1 MSDLLKLA
9 IDAHGGIDRWN
20 ELQSFEADLSITG
33 AIWYLKQK
41 PDVFKAVTIRALTHE
56 QRVTLTPVGGEG
68 RRSFFEGDTLTWE
81 TDAGE
86 ILEERRNPV
95 SSFEGQTLNSPWD
108 DLHAAYFATE
118 AIWTYLTVPFLF
130 TYPGFQT
137 REIEPRRE
145 GSETWRGL
153 EVTFP
158 DTVHSHTR
166 VQKFY
171 FGEDGLLRRHD
182 YTVDILGGGTGA
194 NYATEIEEVD
204 GIKVPMHRRIWAY
217 DEHEEVVPE
226 PLLVSVDILRLSF
239 S

>member
-1 MSDLLKLA
+1 MSDLLQTA

-20 ELQSFEADLSITG
+20 QIQRFEADLSITG
-33 AIWYLKQK
+33 AIWQLKQK
-41 PDVFKAVTIRALTHE
+41 PDVFKSVTMRALTQE
-56 QRVTLTPVGGEG
+56 QQVTLVPVGGSG
-68 RRSFFEGDTLTWE
+68 NRSFFADDTLTWE
-81 TDAGE
+81 REGGE
-86 ILEERRNPV
+86 ILEQRHHPV
-95 SSFEGQTLNSPWD
+95 SSFEGQTLTSPWD

-130 TYPGFQT
+130 TYPGFSS
-137 REIEPRRE
+137 REVDPRHE
-145 GSETWRGL
+145 KGETWRGL

-158 DTVHSHTR
+158 DSIHSHTR

-194 NYATEIEEVD
+194 NYATAIHDVD
-204 GIKVPMHRRIWAY
+204 GIKVPMRRRIWAY
-217 DEHEEVVPE
+217 DDQEEVIPE
-226 PLLVSVDILRLSF
+226 PLLVAVDILSLKF